1 MNPLSQF
8 SQNDIFCSGQTINI
22 EIAWYASIQQEPN
35 GRKTVTTQRFV
46 QQLSKVN
53 WNWTMKQAN
62 EWIEWYVTTFRD
74 VSTQEGETYLSAVQ
88 SKRRTIAMGFPSP
101 ASDYVETR
109 ISLDQQLISQP
120 AATYFMRA
128 SRSHFREGIIQGA
141 LLVVDVSL
149 SACDGSLL
157 ICAIDGEFR
166 IKRYRTHPQPHLIN
180 LENGRKEALPEDGD
194 GYNSSHAIFGVI
206 TYIIN
211 DARNAEFDDCP
222 VM

>member
-1 MNPLSQF
+1 
-8 SQNDIFCSGQTINI
+8 
-22 EIAWYASIQQEPN
+22 
-35 GRKTVTTQRFV
+35 
-46 QQLSKVN
+46 
-53 WNWTMKQAN
+53 
-62 EWIEWYVTTFRD
+62 
-74 VSTQEGETYLSAVQ
+74 
-88 SKRRTIAMGFPSP
+88 MGFPSP

-128 SRSHFREGIIQGA
+128 SRSHFREGILQGA
-141 LLVVDVSL
+141 LLVVDASL
-149 SACDGSLL
+149 TACDGSLL

-180 LENGRKEALPEDGD
+180 LESGRREALPVDDD
-194 GYNSSHAIFGVI
+194 GYGSAPAIFGVI

-211 DARNAEFDDCP
+211 DARNAEFDDSP

>member
-1 MNPLSQF
+1 MITL
-8 SQNDIFCSGQTINI
+8 
-22 EIAWYASIQQEPN
+22 
-35 GRKTVTTQRFV
+35 
-46 QQLSKVN
+46 
-53 WNWTMKQAN
+53 KQGSPRSAAN
-62 EWIEWYVTTFRD
+62 
-74 VSTQEGETYLSAVQ
+74 
-88 SKRRTIAMGFPSP
+88 
-101 ASDYVETR
+101 
-109 ISLDQQLISQP
+109 QP
-120 AATYFMRA
+120 A
-128 SRSHFREGIIQGA
+128 RSDLFHAGIAFTFQGRDNPGA
-141 LLVVDVSL
+141 LLVVDASL